1 MTEYQTDDE
10 MSRSTT
16 TPHPTSIAVWD
27 VPSPVVVNS
36 SFTVNVGMTCSLACQ
51 LTGQLIVVRDEAG
64 IQAGEGRLGDTPWP
78 GTSAL
83 YGAQVHLAAP
93 AGEGMYTWAVT
104 FAGTES
110 ETPHEDASATFS
122 FRTARPPDH
131 RVTVTVLERDT
142 EAPLEHVQVRLG
154 VYRASTDERGR
165 ASLEVPKGR
174 YDLSLGKVGY
184 ETHSQTVEVTQDVTI
199 QVKAVSA
206 PDKDPDDEQV
216 WM

>member
-1 MTEYQTDDE
+1 MN
-10 MSRSTT
+10 RSTT

-27 VPSPVVVNS
+27 VPSPVAVNS
-36 SFTVNVGMTCSLACQ
+36 SFTVNVGMKCSLACQ

-64 IQAGEGRLGDTPWP
+64 IQAGEGRLGETPWP

-93 AGEGMYTWAVT
+93 AGEGMYTWAVRFT
-104 FAGTES
+104 GTAS
-110 ETPHEDASATFS
+110 ERPHEDASATFS

-131 RVTVTVLERDT
+131 RVMVTVLERDT
-142 EAPLEHVQVRLG
+142 EAPLENVQVRLG

-174 YDLSLGKVGY
+174 YDPNLWKVGY
-184 ETHSQTVEVTQDVTI
+184 EMHSKTVEVTRDVTI
-199 QVKAVSA
+199 QVEAVFA
-206 PDKDPDDEQV
+206 PDTDPDDEQV

>member
-1 MTEYQTDDE
+1 
-10 MSRSTT
+10 MSQSTT

-51 LTGQLIVVRDEAG
+51 LTGQLIEVRDESG
-64 IQAGEGRLGDTPWP
+64 VQAGEGRLGDTPWP

-83 YGAQVHLAAP
+83 YGAEVHLAAP

-110 ETPHEDASATFS
+110 EMPHEDASATFS

-131 RVTVTVLERDT
+131 RVTVTVRERDT
-142 EAPLEHVQVRLG
+142 EAPLENVGSIRVSQRYLG
-154 VYRASTDERGR
+154 AFQGFSWV
-165 ASLEVPKGR
+165 
-174 YDLSLGKVGY
+174 
-184 ETHSQTVEVTQDVTI
+184 I
-199 QVKAVSA
+199 
-206 PDKDPDDEQV
+206 
-216 WM
+216 